1 MRNMMRPATVA
12 LLAAGLLFGCKQDQ
26 APKEKPTT
34 EEPVVEEESKA
45 EEEPAAK
52 PAPAHSSSIPG
63 TENQLMV
70 DQQIPEVGFAITSP
84 KDGQTLE
91 SGDKLE
97 VTLDVKN
104 YRTGR
109 EIGQHAHIILD
120 NEPYR
125 AHYETD
131 EPYVFEGL
139 SEGTH
144 TLRAFPARHYHLSL
158 KEGDVFDVVT
168 FHVKKKSE
176 EFSFDPSKPYLT
188 YSRPKGT
195 YTEESAKNLL
205 LDFYVQNVELGK
217 DAKVLYGVDGE
228 EQELTEWKPVLLEPL
243 APGEHEITLKL
254 VDMDG
259 NLIENGGYNDTTR
272 KITVE

>member
-1 MRNMMRPATVA
+1 MRNIVRPAVVVLVSAA
-12 LLAAGLLFGCKQDQ
+12 LLVGCKNDQ
-26 APKEKPTT
+26 KPKEKPTT
-34 EEPVVEEESKA
+34 DEPVTEEPTQTP
-45 EEEPAAK
+45 EPAAK

-70 DQQIPEVGFAITSP
+70 DQNIPKVDFKMTAP

-91 SGDKLE
+91 SGDKVE
-97 VTLDVKN
+97 VKFDVKN

-109 EIGQHAHIILD
+109 EIGQHIHIILD
-120 NEPYR
+120 NEPYK
-125 AHYETD
+125 AHYEGG
-131 EPYVFEGL
+131 EPFYFEGV

-144 TLRAFPARHYHLSL
+144 TIRAFPARHYHLSL
-158 KEGDVFDVVT
+158 KEGDVFEVAT

-176 EFSFDPSKPYLT
+176 DFSFDPSKPYLT

-195 YTEESAKNLL
+195 YTQEAAKNLL

-228 EQELTEWKPVLLEPL
+228 EQELTEWKPVLIGPL
-243 APGEHEITLKL
+243 DPGEHEITLKL
-254 VDMDG
+254 VDG
-259 NLIENGGYNDTTR
+259 EGKLIENGGYNNTTR
-272 KITVE
+272 KITVK